1 MKKITKTIVDTEI
14 KEIDEKSRTIWHK
27 ITKET
32 KDRMGDIIRIDG
44 IDTKDFKKKPTV
56 LYGHSYSG
64 LDPLPVVGKNKGFK
78 KEGKSLYAGTSFL
91 MDEGLSQKL
100 KDLVNDLWILAKE
113 KLIGWS
119 VGFIPKKTEDIVEGD
134 HLVGFDF
141 KEIELLEYSAV
152 LLPAHQDAVMDMVK
166 GGQVSQAITK
176 AFDGK
181 KKKELLPGEIAVQSI
196 DEALLEGNDIETN
209 KDSQQLQEL
218 DPVDINKIFSVVEKI
233 KESRK
238 EFREHLKRN
247 LMEDK
252 I

>member
-1 MKKITKTIVDTEI
+1 MKKVTKTIVDTEI
-14 KEIDEKSRTIWHK
+14 KEIDEKTKTIWHK

-44 IDTKDFKKKPTV
+44 IDTKNFKKKPTV

-78 KEGKSLYAGTSFL
+78 KDGKSLYAGTSFL
-91 MDEGLSQKL
+91 TDEGLSQKL
-100 KDLVNDLWILAKE
+100 KDLGNDLWILAKE

-119 VGFIPKKTEDIVEGD
+119 VGFIPKKTEDIMEDG

-181 KKKELLPGEIAVQSI
+181 KEELLPGEIAAQSI
-196 DEALLEGNDIETN
+196 DEALLEANDIETN

-218 DPVDINKIFSVVEKI
+218 DPVDIDKIFSIVEKI
-233 KESRK
+233 KESR
-238 EFREHLKRN
+238 EESREHLKRN